1 MLMPKVKDGCP
12 RCKSDI
18 FILGDNLGEELRK
31 VVCPICF
38 LPFMVR
44 MIGVNRKSG
53 LPQGERYEVD
63 PREVV

>member
-1 MLMPKVKDGCP
+1 MPKVKDGCP
-12 RCKSDI
+12 KCKSEI
-18 FILGDNLGEELRK
+18 FILDNRVGEEIRE

-44 MIGVNRKSG
+44 MPGVNRKTG
-53 LPQGERYEVD
+53 LPQGEKYEVD